1 MKKDVKEEFIEQAL
15 RYIEGIK
22 KGPLS
27 KSHAAHKKLRKIC
40 KHQCEAEDRGY
51 QFFSEL
57 VTHEEPAVRLWAA
70 TFLYLS
76 DPTTAT
82 TEFQS
87 LEKLKSPHI
96 SGGAYMNLKDIERG
110 VYKIT
115 FD

>member
-1 MKKDVKEEFIEQAL
+1 MKEEFIEQAL

-40 KHQCEAEDRGY
+40 KLQCEAEDRGY

-57 VTHEEPAVRLWAA
+57 ITHVEPAVRLWAA

-96 SGGAYMNLKDIERG
+96 SGDAYLSLKEIERG
-110 VYKIT
+110 GLEVN

>member
-40 KHQCEAEDRGY
+40 KLQCEAEDRGY

-57 VTHEEPAVRLWAA
+57 ITHVEPAVRFWAA
-70 TFLYLS
+70 SYLYFS
-76 DPTTAT
+76 DPKAAIN
-82 TEFQS
+82 ELQS
-87 LEKLKSPHI
+87 LQNVDNPHI
-96 SGGAYMNLKDIERG
+96 SGFAYLNLKQLQA
-110 VYKIT
+110 
-115 FD
+115 